1 MRKFWEKHDLIKV
14 SGIMILLTVLLT
26 WVIPGGYFDGTALQ
40 SEDITRVGL
49 TNFMQ
54 YGLLGIYYFTVLVTF
69 LFVLGGF
76 YQLIGKSKGYQQ
88 FVKSMSES
96 FKGSETLL
104 VLVSMFLFGAL
115 NSVTNEFF
123 PLLVFMPLVVSILSR
138 LKVDKI
144 STFNATFGGLLIGV
158 LGSTLSSKVVG
169 YINSIFNTTNTT
181 YLAAKIV
188 LFVLAYIGLAV
199 LTVIN
204 MKNAKKDSKEEFDRF
219 AIKTTNSNTY
229 GRSGLGYALFFI
241 VLFIVCILAYLPWAS
256 WNVQVFDKV
265 TAWVNELSLFGVP
278 IISYIFGNFVA
289 FGSWDIF
296 TIQFVLLTATLLIWI
311 FDRFTFDDILDSYGE
326 GFAKMSPVVITLLFV
341 YIILEITVMYP
352 VIPVITDW
360 FATISEE
367 FSAFWNSIAIFIA
380 SLFGVEMQY
389 IMSLIGTY
397 YASSFAENGSQI
409 ALIIQMMYGLVSFFA
424 PSSVILMLGL
434 SYLNLPYKD
443 WLKFIWKFL
452 VALLLVI
459 IIIIII
465 I

>member
-1 MRKFWEKHDLIKV
+1 MRKVWEKHDLIKI
-14 SGIMILLTVLLT
+14 SGIMVLITILLT

-88 FVKSMSES
+88 FVKKFSDI
-96 FKGSETLL
+96 FTGSEVIIVLL
-104 VLVSMFLFGAL
+104 TMFLFGAL

-123 PLLVFMPLVVSILSR
+123 PLIVFIPLVVSILSR
-138 LKVDKI
+138 LKVDRI

-169 YINSIFNTTNTT
+169 YINSIFNTTATT

-199 LTVIN
+199 FTLLRMRNV
-204 MKNAKKDSKEEFDRF
+204 KKDSKEEYDKF
-219 AIKTTNSNTY
+219 AIKVSNSNPAAK
-229 GRSGLGYALFFI
+229 SGLGYAIFFI
-241 VLFIVCILAYLPWAS
+241 LLFIVVILAYLPWAT
-256 WNVQVFDKV
+256 WGVKVFDNV
-265 TAWVNELSLFGVP
+265 TSWVNELSLFGAPV
-278 IISYIFGNFVA
+278 ISYVFGNFVA

-296 TIQFVLLTATLLIWI
+296 TIQFVLLTATILVCI
-311 FDRFTFDDILDSYGE
+311 FDSFSLNEVLDSYGE
-326 GFAKMSPVVITLLFV
+326 GFVKMGPVVITLLFV
-341 YIILEITVMYP
+341 YLILEIAVMYP
-352 VIPVITDW
+352 VVPVITDW
-360 FATISEE
+360 FATISES

-380 SLFGVEMQY
+380 SLFGVEIQY
-389 IMSLIGTY
+389 LMSLIGTY
-397 YASSFAENGSQI
+397 YASSFAENSGEI
-409 ALIIQMMYGLVSFFA
+409 ALIIQMMFGLVSFFA

-434 SYLNLPYKD
+434 SYLDIPYRS
-443 WLKFIWKFL
+443 WLEFIWKFL